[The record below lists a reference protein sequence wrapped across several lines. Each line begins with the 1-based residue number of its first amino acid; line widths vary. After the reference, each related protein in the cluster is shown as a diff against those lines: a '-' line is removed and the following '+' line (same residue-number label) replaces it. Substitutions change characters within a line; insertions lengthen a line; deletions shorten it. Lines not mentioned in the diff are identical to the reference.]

1 MEGGRERL
9 SYLQYIGKQS
19 RKEFEE
25 SFFIEEIIY
34 LHKLFDLFRMQE
46 LWEEVV
52 IDECGNH
59 TVIKLLAEQLIE
71 FLEHRNDIVNL

>member
-59 TVIKLLAEQLIE
+59 TVFELLAEQLIE